1 MGSLEANEAAG
12 RREPPALLSI
22 STLTLCAF
30 ALTTAEFVVAGI
42 LPEVAADLSVSVSSA
57 GHLVTAYALG
67 MAIGGPVL
75 TLVTVQL
82 PRKPLAVALLAVFVA
97 GNLAAASAPVYGAL
111 LAVRA
116 STASGSVVSELG
128 VLKRRDLQ
136 LALATT
142 AVGNAGVLMVFTYLA
157 PLLTDVSGFATQAM
171 PVLLLLY
178 AVGATLGNLAGGW
191 LSDRALMPSLIGLL
205 GALAG
210 ALALF
215 WFVSP

>member
-67 MAIGGPVL
+67 MAIGGPVV

-97 GNLAAASAPVYGAL
+97 GNLAAASAPTYRAL
-111 LAVRA
+111 LAARA
-116 STASGSVVSELG
+116 VSGLVVATFFAMAVVIAASLAPAGKQASAVAKVALG
-128 VLKRRDLQ
+128 FN
-136 LALATT
+136 LAMIVGAPIGT
-142 AVGNAGVLMVFTYLA
+142 AVGQQFGWRATFFTIA
-157 PLLTDVSGFATQAM
+157 ALTAIA
-171 PVLLLLY
+171 
-178 AVGATLGNLAGGW
+178 A
-191 LSDRALMPSLIGLL
+191 
-205 GALAG
+205 
-210 ALALF
+210 ALF
-215 WFVSP
+215 IK